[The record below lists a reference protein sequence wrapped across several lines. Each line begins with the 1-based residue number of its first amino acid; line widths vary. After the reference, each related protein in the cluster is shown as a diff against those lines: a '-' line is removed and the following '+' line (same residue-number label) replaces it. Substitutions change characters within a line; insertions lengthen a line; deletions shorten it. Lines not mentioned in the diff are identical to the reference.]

1 MEKYIGKP
9 YARNYRGTGPRS
21 LCRNLRGIPT
31 RMKRTLRFLALIVV
45 GLAIGAVSGVVHGRR
60 SLGQGSEVL
69 SQSFALAEYETLAS
83 LEYKEADPTHAKQ
96 ALLDLLAFMDQME
109 ATNRVAIQ
117 KSLDLDRGITYM
129 RLAML
134 EESAGNN
141 DLARGYVGRAQ
152 MSFKKRDN
160 SDISEDRLRELTLK
174 FDSTSHYELPAV
186 SLLKKAIMT
195 Q

>member
-109 ATNRVAIQ
+109 AANRVAIQ

>member
-21 LCRNLRGIPT
+21 LCRNLRGIQT

-109 ATNRVAIQ
+109 AANRVAIQ

-134 EESAGNN
+134 EERAGNN

>member
-109 ATNRVAIQ
+109 AANRVAIQ

-134 EESAGNN
+134 EERAGNN

>member
-109 ATNRVAIQ
+109 AANRVAIQ
-117 KSLDLDRGITYM
+117 KSLDLDRGITYL

-134 EESAGNN
+134 EERAGNN

>member
-69 SQSFALAEYETLAS
+69 SQSFALAEYETLAK

-109 ATNRVAIQ
+109 AANRVAIQ

-134 EESAGNN
+134 EERAGNN

>member
-69 SQSFALAEYETLAS
+69 CQSLALAEYETLACV
-83 LEYKEADPTHAKQ
+83 EYNAADASHAKQ
-96 ALLDLLAFMDQME
+96 ADLDLLDPMEQMDE
-109 ATNRVAIQ
+109 AIRV
-117 KSLDLDRGITYM
+117 
-129 RLAML
+129 
-134 EESAGNN
+134 
-141 DLARGYVGRAQ
+141 
-152 MSFKKRDN
+152 
-160 SDISEDRLRELTLK
+160 
-174 FDSTSHYELPAV
+174 
-186 SLLKKAIMT
+186 
-195 Q
+195 

>member
-1 MEKYIGKP
+1 
-9 YARNYRGTGPRS
+9 
-21 LCRNLRGIPT
+21 
-31 RMKRTLRFLALIVV
+31 MKRTLRFLALIVV

-83 LEYKEADPTHAKQ
+83 LEYKEADATHAKQ

-109 ATNRVAIQ
+109 AANRVAIQ

>member
-1 MEKYIGKP
+1 
-9 YARNYRGTGPRS
+9 
-21 LCRNLRGIPT
+21 
-31 RMKRTLRFLALIVV
+31 LALIVV

-109 ATNRVAIQ
+109 AANRVAIQ

-134 EESAGNN
+134 EERAGNN

>member
-109 ATNRVAIQ
+109 AANRVAIQ
-117 KSLDLDRGITYM
+117 KSLDLDRGLTYM

-134 EESAGNN
+134 EERAGNN

>member
-21 LCRNLRGIPT
+21 LCRNLRGIQT
-31 RMKRTLRFLALIVV
+31 RMKRTLRFLALIVL

-109 ATNRVAIQ
+109 AANRVAIQ

-134 EESAGNN
+134 EERAGNN

>member
-109 ATNRVAIQ
+109 AANRVAIQ

-174 FDSTSHYELPAV
+174 FDSASHYELPAV

>member
-21 LCRNLRGIPT
+21 LCRNLRGIQT

-109 ATNRVAIQ
+109 AANRVAIQ